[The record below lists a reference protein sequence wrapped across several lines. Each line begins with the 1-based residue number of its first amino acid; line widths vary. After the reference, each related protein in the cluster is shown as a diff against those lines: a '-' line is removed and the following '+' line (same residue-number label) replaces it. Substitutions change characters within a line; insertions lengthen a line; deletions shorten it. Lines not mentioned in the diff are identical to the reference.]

1 VFCHLARRL
10 DRQGIVFFILLGVNK
25 SSIEDITKM
34 NYIL

>member
-1 VFCHLARRL
+1 LLFRGGGVAARRA
-10 DRQGIVFFILLGVNK
+10 GFFILLGVNK